1 MCFVFRVKEVC
12 VEREYSFI
20 IKLMSFTRARY
31 FFLVVSVVFVKH
43 VHSFHL
49 KKKFCIIREKKNE
62 KKFLLHFLFIMHTN
76 KIFCNMNDDDYY
88 I

>member
-31 FFLVVSVVFVKH
+31 FFLVVSVW
-43 VHSFHL
+43 S
-49 KKKFCIIREKKNE
+49 EKKILYHPREE
-62 KKFLLHFLFIMHTN
+62 KREEISSSFFIHHAHE
-76 KIFCNMNDDDYY
+76 
-88 I
+88 